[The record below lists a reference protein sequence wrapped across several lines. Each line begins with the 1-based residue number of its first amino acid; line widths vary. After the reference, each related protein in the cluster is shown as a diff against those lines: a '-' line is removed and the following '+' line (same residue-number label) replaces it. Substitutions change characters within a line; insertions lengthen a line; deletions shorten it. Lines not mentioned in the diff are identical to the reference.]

1 MSMSIQATSEAAGH
15 LEGRLVARELLT
27 ADERRAM
34 HGLLDEH
41 FEGVAPEVF
50 ERDLA
55 EKDWA
60 VLLDDEAGRI
70 RGFSTFIMHAADG
83 PAGERVA
90 VVFSGDTIVDR
101 SAWGSPALPRSWIHS
116 VYEVHRARF
125 PDTRLF
131 WLLITSGYR
140 TYRFLPVFWREFFP
154 RFDVP
159 TPPVTQRWLT
169 QLAQSRFGDR
179 FNDSTGVVRLEHP
192 QPLRGALRDTP
203 AEKRDDPHVAFFARQ
218 NPGYVD
224 GDELVCLA
232 ELSPENLTAAGRRT
246 VFGPARARR

>member
-1 MSMSIQATSEAAGH
+1 MSISIQATSEAAGH
-15 LEGRLVARELLT
+15 LEGRLVAREQLT
-27 ADERRAM
+27 AAERRAM

-41 FEGVAPEVF
+41 FEGVAADVF

-60 VLLDDEAGRI
+60 VLLEDDAGRI
-70 RGFSTFIMHAADG
+70 RGFSTFVMHGADG
-83 PAGERVA
+83 PAGQRVA

-116 VYEVHRARF
+116 VYKVHRANF

-140 TYRFLPVFWREFFP
+140 TYRFLPVFWREFYP
-154 RFDVP
+154 RFDVDM
-159 TPPVTQRWLT
+159 PPATRQWLT
-169 QLAQSRFGDR
+169 RLARDR
-179 FNDSTGVVRLEHP
+179 FAERFDDLRGVVRLQHP
-192 QPLRGALRDTP
+192 QPLRGALRDIP
-203 AEKRDDPHVAFFARQ
+203 AEKREDPHVAFFARQ

-232 ELSPENLTAAGRRT
+232 ELSPENLTAAGRRM
-246 VFGPARARR
+246 VFGPSRARR

>member
-1 MSMSIQATSEAAGH
+1 MSMSIPAISETAAH
-15 LEGRLVARELLT
+15 LEGRLVAREHLT
-27 ADERRAM
+27 APDRQAM
-34 HGLLDEH
+34 HRLLSEH
-41 FEGVAPEVF
+41 FEGVAPAVF

-55 EKDWA
+55 GKDWA
-60 VLLDDEAGRI
+60 VLLEDDAGQI
-70 RGFSTFIMHAADG
+70 RGFSTFVMYAADG

-90 VVFSGDTIVDR
+90 IVFSGDTIVDR

-116 VYEVHRARF
+116 VYEVHRAQF

-140 TYRFLPVFWREFFP
+140 TYRFLPVFWREFHP
-154 RFDVP
+154 RFDAQ
-159 TPPVTQRWLT
+159 TPPVTRQWLS
-169 QLAQSRFGDR
+169 QLARARFGER

-192 QPLRGALRDTP
+192 QPLRGALRDIP
-203 AEKRDDPHVAFFARQ
+203 AEKREDPHVAFFAQQ

-232 ELSPENLTAAGRRT
+232 ELSPENLTAAGRRM
-246 VFGPARARR
+246 VFGPTRARG